1 MGILTEFG
9 NFKNVLRLPVG
20 NLCLP
25 FFAAGMFFSNAIPIL
40 PGVLCVSFVKS
51 LAFFRFFVIIKN
63 TATDDDKETNI
74 LQKAVAILYDIYY
87 NNVT

>member
-25 FFAAGMFFSNAIPIL
+25 FFAAGMFFMQCNL

-51 LAFFRFFVIIKN
+51 LAFFHFFVIIKN

>member
-9 NFKNVLRLPVG
+9 NFKNVLRLPSEICACRFLRQACF
-20 NLCLP
+20 LC
-25 FFAAGMFFSNAIPIL
+25 NAIPIL